1 LTNNRIRVIIK
12 TQKERDIPQE
22 KELNIMKIFITAVN
36 LEAFWNYFSPK
47 GLISLA
53 SNPTCGGIVCI
64 VDVCRFN
71 GEEYTEEYIANI
83 YSELENWA
91 VAIR

>member
-1 LTNNRIRVIIK
+1 
-12 TQKERDIPQE
+12 
-22 KELNIMKIFITAVN
+22 MKIFITAAN

-53 SNPTCGGIVCI
+53 SNPTWGGIVCI
-64 VDVCRFN
+64 VDICRFN
-71 GEEYTEEYIANI
+71 GEEYTEEYVANI
-83 YSELENWA
+83 YNELENWA